1 MKPLSKLTLLL
12 AGIALSLNVFVLA
25 PDTVSAQT
33 RPVSAGS
40 PTEDKPS
47 APEDV
52 SNQADTVQKRGGTL
66 QRHDDDLY
74 RTKLR
79 RRVLQSWK
87 PDFTRAT
94 PVVQFQVS
102 SDGAVSDVKILTSS
116 GNEKEDKDAL
126 EAVEKLGTVDIPPHD
141 KDEPVVLDFAIE
153 PWSPF
158 TAAPYPESPEEL
170 LMTVGFAYELAGL
183 LFSFLVLISA
193 FSLVFI
199 KKFSRTMQMAF
210 VSICL
215 AIASIAA
222 PGVLILLQSKVGTS
236 DAATISL
243 VQVLIAVGVFGFLV
257 LAMMPMIIAVSR
269 GKRGNDLMLVGAL
282 NLTPLS
288 WPAAMFFACKGPRAS
303 RAVRDT

>member
-1 MKPLSKLTLLL
+1 MF
-12 AGIALSLNVFVLA
+12 VFA

-33 RPVSAGS
+33 QPASAGS
-40 PTEDKPS
+40 PSGDKLS

-52 SNQADTVQKRGGTL
+52 SKQGDVLQKQDDITYDQAAPVQSQGDAINK
-66 QRHDDDLY
+66 QEDELY
-74 RTKLR
+74 KIKLR

-94 PVVQFQVS
+94 PVVQFRVS
-102 SDGAVSDVKILTSS
+102 SDGTVSDVKILSPS
-116 GNEKEDKDAL
+116 GNEKEDRDAL
-126 EAVEKLGTVDIPPHD
+126 DAVQKLGTVDIPPYD
-141 KDEPVVLDFAIE
+141 KNEPVVLDFAIP

-158 TAAPYPESPEEL
+158 TAAPYPESPEEM

-222 PGVLILLQSKVGTS
+222 PGVFILLQSKVGTS
-236 DAATISL
+236 DAATMSL
-243 VQVLIAVGVFGFLV
+243 VQVLIAVGVFGFVV
-257 LAMMPMIIAVSR
+257 LAVMPMIIAVSR

-303 RAVRDT
+303 RAVRGT